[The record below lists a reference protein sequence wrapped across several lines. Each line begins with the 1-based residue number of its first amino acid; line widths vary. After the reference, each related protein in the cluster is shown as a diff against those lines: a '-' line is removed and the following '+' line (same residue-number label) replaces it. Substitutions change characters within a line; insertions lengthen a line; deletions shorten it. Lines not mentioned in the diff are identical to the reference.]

1 MRSSDAYRLG
11 VDIGIDVRIDA
22 RNGANPFDVVARC
35 RHARPDIQRNP
46 FSHLPMAIRQSPVRA
61 CSRRATAT
69 RTRFP
74 AWPTPSPGCMRR
86 DAVTGESRGMPRAH
100 NATR

>member
-11 VDIGIDVRIDA
+11 VDIGIDARI
-22 RNGANPFDVVARC
+22 GANPFDVVAR

-74 AWPTPSPGCMRR
+74 AWPTPSPGCTRR

>member
-11 VDIGIDVRIDA
+11 VDIGIDVRI
-22 RNGANPFDVVARC
+22 GANPFDVVAR

-74 AWPTPSPGCMRR
+74 AWPTPSPGCTRR